1 MIIIQIN
8 ETREVLLPLL
18 FLSGISLLCSVLL
31 VPDFFK
37 YNQTESNSI
46 QDQEILRVLI
56 KMTVMILSSIYFF
69 YNPDWYLSV
78 EIVFIF
84 RQRKYKWFFCFPCS
98 GVRRCFAIARKILNS
113 ARNLENTVLLWVEMM
128 FLFYRFTHFPLHLY
142 FTSSCT
148 EEYFLAFKKAV
159 IKV

>member
-1 MIIIQIN
+1 MIIIQIH

-69 YNPDWYLSV
+69 YNTDWYLSV

-98 GVRRCFAIARKILNS
+98 GVQRCFIIARKILNN

-148 EEYFLAFKKAV
+148 EVYFLAFKKAV
-159 IKV
+159 IKL